1 MESRI
6 LVLQLLRGTFVVGK
20 FLESGDGME
29 KTIVKTHTPQQRKYL
44 AELLSLKGTAEDLIS
59 QSIKRA
65 RVDMNPHQVDAALFA
80 IRSPVSSGVI
90 LADEVGLGKTIEASL
105 VMAQKWAERKRR
117 IILIVP
123 ASLRKQWSQELS
135 EKFSLPTVILESK
148 SFNAA
153 LKGGAANPFD
163 QDGTIVVCSYQFA
176 AAKSDY
182 VQRVSWDL
190 TVFDEA
196 HKLRNV
202 FKKDGS
208 VIAKRLRAATAKSTK
223 LLLTATPLQNSLME
237 LFGLVSVI
245 DEHFFGSELAFK
257 SQYVAGRGGV
267 NLPILKDRMKAICQR
282 TLRKQVQEAGLIK
295 FTKRYLITENFTPSK
310 NELKLYDEVSSYL
323 QRPEIKAMKPNGR
336 HLVTLAIRKILA
348 SSSFAIADT
357 LKKMVER
364 LESKQA
370 LDTETVN
377 DFETIEETAEELEVN
392 VDEVGAKIEAE
403 ELGKEIVELKAM
415 HELALGIR
423 DNAKGQALVRALA
436 KVLDSIVEKGG
447 KRKAVIFTE
456 SVRTQMYLKELLEA
470 NGYSGQI
477 ALLNG
482 SNSDPASQAL
492 YKKWLEKHK
501 GTDAI
506 SGSKSADMKAAVV
519 EAFRND
525 ATILIATESGAEG
538 INLQFCS
545 LIINYDLPWN
555 PQRVEQ
561 RIGRCHRYGQELDVA
576 VLNFINKGNR
586 AEERVF
592 DLLNQKFQ
600 LFSGVFGSSDQVLSA
615 IESGVDIEQKI
626 LAVIQKCRTAEEVD
640 AEFDQL
646 QTELKESIDQ
656 QDEDARRALLQAVDE
671 TVVERLKMRKE
682 KTKERLS
689 KYDRYLL
696 MLTKSELAEAN
707 FSNNRRFNYKEETYS
722 LEWPEADENGWH
734 FYRVAEGTLAYDVVG
749 QAKRRKVESAHVRF
763 HYDGYDGDGQL
774 SALQPFRGIKGY
786 LYASKLTVTN
796 AVSEREHLILS
807 GVSDDGTSMHP
818 ELVHNLLLVPG
829 EEVEKISAGSFEQ
842 QLKDNQKEQLSNLIE
857 AAEGQNLDYL
867 NEETEKLDRWEEES
881 TAAIDG
887 AIKDLRK
894 QANELDKQ
902 SRNPALAMKEK
913 LALKKQAS
921 SLKGEAT
928 KKKKEYFD
936 EQERIAAERKEVLDQ
951 LEGKLEIK
959 QELQP
964 MFMLRWELV

>member
-1 MESRI
+1 
-6 LVLQLLRGTFVVGK
+6 
-20 FLESGDGME
+20 ME
-29 KTIVKTHTPQQRKYL
+29 KTVVRTHTPHQRKYL
-44 AELLSLKGTAEDLIS
+44 AELLSIKGSAEDLIS

-80 IRSPVSSGVI
+80 IRSPISSGVI

-117 IILIVP
+117 ILLIVP

-135 EKFSLPTVILESK
+135 EKFALPASIIESK

-153 LKGGAANPFD
+153 KKGGSINPFD
-163 QDGTIVVCSYQFA
+163 QEGTVIICSYQFA
-176 AAKSDY
+176 SAKSDF
-182 VQRVSWDL
+182 VERVDWDL

-208 VIAKRLRAATAKSTK
+208 VIAKRLRAATAASTK

-257 SQYVAGRGGV
+257 SQYVSGRTGT

-282 TLRKQVQEAGLIK
+282 TLRKQVQDAGLIN
-295 FTKRYLITENFTPSK
+295 FTKRYLITENFTPS
-310 NELKLYDEVSSYL
+310 NDETKLYEQVSGYL

-348 SSSFAIADT
+348 SSSFAIGDT
-357 LKKMVER
+357 LKKMIDR
-364 LESKQA
+364 LESKQTI
-370 LDTETVN
+370 DTDTVS
-377 DFETIEETAEELEVN
+377 DFDTIEETAEELEISDDDDSAK
-392 VDEVGAKIEAE
+392 VDAEA
-403 ELGKEIVELKAM
+403 LGKEIIELKKM
-415 HELALGIR
+415 RELALGIR
-423 DNAKGQALVRALA
+423 DNAKGQALVDALG

-447 KRKAVIFTE
+447 QRKAVIFTE

-470 NGYSGQI
+470 NGYTEKI

-482 SNSDPASQAL
+482 SNTDPASQSL
-492 YKKWLEKHK
+492 YQKWLQKHK

-506 SGSKSADMKAAVV
+506 SGSKTADMKAAIV
-519 EAFRND
+519 EAFKND
-525 ATILIATESGAEG
+525 AEILIATESGAEG

-545 LIINYDLPWN
+545 LLINYDLPWN

-561 RIGRCHRYGQELDVA
+561 RIGRCHRYGQKLDVA
-576 VLNFINKGNR
+576 ILNFINKGNR

-626 LAVIQKCRTAEEVD
+626 LSLIQKCRTAEEVD
-640 AEFDQL
+640 REFDQL
-646 QTELKESIDQ
+646 QAELKESIDE
-656 QDEDARRALLQAVDE
+656 QDETARQALLQAVDE
-671 TVVERLKMRKE
+671 SVVERLKMRKE
-682 KTKERLS
+682 STADRLS

-696 MLTKSELAEAN
+696 MLTKSELAEAQ
-707 FSNNRRFNYKEETYS
+707 FINNKRFTYKEATYS
-722 LEWPEADENGWH
+722 LEWPEADDNGWH
-734 FYRVAEGTLAYDVVG
+734 FYRVAEDTLAYNVVG
-749 QAKRRKVESAHVRF
+749 TAKNRPVESAEATL
-763 HYDGYDGDGQL
+763 YYEGYEGDGQL
-774 SALQPFRGIKGY
+774 SALQPFRGKKGY
-786 LYASKLTVTN
+786 LQASKLTVTN
-796 AVSEREHLILS
+796 AVSVVEHLVLT
-807 GVSDDGTSMHP
+807 GVADDGNRLDP
-818 ELVHNLLLVPG
+818 EQIHSLLLVPG
-829 EEVEKISAGSFEQ
+829 EVASKLQSNPFANQLETQ
-842 QLKDNQKEQLSNLIE
+842 QNQQVGELVKS
-857 AAEGQNLDYL
+857 AEGENLEFL

-902 SRNPALAMKEK
+902 SRNPSLGMKEK

-928 KKKKEYFD
+928 KKKKEYFE

-959 QELQP
+959 QNLQP
-964 MFMLRWELV
+964 MFTLRWELV

>member
-1 MESRI
+1 
-6 LVLQLLRGTFVVGK
+6 
-20 FLESGDGME
+20 ME
-29 KTIVKTHTPQQRKYL
+29 KTVVRTHTPHQRKYL
-44 AELLSLKGTAEDLIS
+44 AELLSLKGSAEDLIS

-117 IILIVP
+117 ILLIVP

-135 EKFSLPTVILESK
+135 EKFSLPAFIIESK

-153 LKGGAANPFD
+153 KKSGSSNPFD
-163 QDGTIVVCSYQFA
+163 KEGTVVICSYQFA
-176 AAKSDY
+176 SAKAEF
-182 VQRVSWDL
+182 VERVSWDL
-190 TVFDEA
+190 VVFDEA

-208 VIAKRLRAATAKSTK
+208 VIAKKLRTATAKSTK
-223 LLLTATPLQNSLME
+223 MLLTATPLQNSLME

-257 SQYVAGRGGV
+257 SQYVSGRSGM
-267 NLPILKDRMKAICQR
+267 NLPILRERMKVICQR
-282 TLRKQVQEAGLIK
+282 TLRKQVQEAGLIN
-295 FTKRYLITENFTPSK
+295 FTKRYLITENFTPSSD
-310 NELKLYDEVSSYL
+310 ELKLYEEVSSYL

-348 SSSFAIADT
+348 SSSFAIGDT
-357 LKKMVER
+357 LKKMIER

-370 LDTETVN
+370 VDAETVN
-377 DFETIEETAEELEVN
+377 DFDTIDETAEELEVS
-392 VDEVGAKIEAE
+392 DEDTVAKLDAE
-403 ELGKEIVELKAM
+403 VLGKEIIELKAM
-415 HELALGIR
+415 RELAVGIR
-423 DNAKGQALVRALA
+423 DNAKGQALINALG

-447 KRKAVIFTE
+447 QRKAVIFTE

-470 NGYSGQI
+470 NDYAGKV

-482 SNSDPASQAL
+482 SNSDPASQEL
-492 YKKWLEKHK
+492 YKKWQEKHK

-506 SGSKSADMKAAVV
+506 SGSKTADMKAAIV
-519 EAFRND
+519 EAFKND

-545 LIINYDLPWN
+545 LLINYDLPWN

-561 RIGRCHRYGQELDVA
+561 RIGRCHRYGQKLDVA

-626 LAVIQKCRTAEEVD
+626 LIVVQKCRTTEEVD
-640 AEFDQL
+640 REFDQL
-646 QTELKESIDQ
+646 QTELRESIDQ
-656 QDEDARRALLQAVDE
+656 QDETARRALLQAVDE
-671 TVVERLKMRKE
+671 SVIERLKMRKE
-682 KTKERLS
+682 STKDRLS

-696 MLTKSELAEAN
+696 MLTKAELAEAKFIN
-707 FSNNRRFNYKEETYS
+707 DKRFIHREQTYS
-722 LEWPEADENGWH
+722 LEWPDADENGWH

-749 QAKRRKVESAHVRF
+749 QAKRRNVESAELTF
-763 HYDGYDGDGQL
+763 HYEDYEGDGQL
-774 SALQPFRGIKGY
+774 SALQPYRGSKGY
-786 LYASKLTVTN
+786 LQASKLTVTN
-796 AVSEREHLILS
+796 AVSVVEHLVLTGIA
-807 GVSDDGTSMHP
+807 DDGTYLEP
-818 ELVHNLLLVPG
+818 NQVHSLLLIPAKVTNNLQSIPIA
-829 EEVEKISAGSFEQ
+829 EKLESEQ
-842 QLKDNQKEQLSNLIE
+842 RRQLADLVKT
-857 AAEGQNLDYL
+857 AEGENLEFL

-887 AIKDLRK
+887 VIKDLRK
-894 QANELDKQ
+894 QANDLDRQ

-921 SLKGEAT
+921 NLKGEAT
-928 KKKKEYFD
+928 KRKKEYFE
-936 EQERIAAERKEVLDQ
+936 EQERIATERKEVLDQ
-951 LEGKLEIK
+951 LESKLEIK
-959 QELQP
+959 QEIAP
-964 MFMLRWELV
+964 MFTIRWQLV